1 MPVRC
6 AGCIRAQ
13 ASSKGDG
20 CDRVMSA
27 MHRLRGLFKA
37 VFLELT
43 MILFKTRLSTRFAV
57 LVLALSGVAATPA
70 SLAQGAAT
78 FPSKPI
84 RIVVPYPAGGGIDVL
99 SRLLGERL
107 NRAWGQ
113 AVVIDNKP
121 GGGTLLAA
129 DLVAKAAPDG
139 YTLMVTTDATMTI
152 NPHLYTRLPYDPVK
166 DFVPIT
172 QMVLLN
178 QLLLAHPAVPASNLK
193 ELIAYAKANPGKLN
207 YASYGS
213 GSQPHLA
220 METLKAQTGIDIV
233 HVPYKGIPQAVPAAL
248 ANEVQLTFSG
258 AASSQAFIK
267 AGKLNALAV
276 GGKTRLLLLPD
287 VPTFTESGFPDV
299 PSNAWFGL
307 FAPAGTPR
315 DIVMKLHAEV
325 TRILKDPEFV
335 QKELVATGYDLVA
348 STPEDFTVFLAAD
361 SVRNAR
367 AVKIS
372 GAKVE

>member
-1 MPVRC
+1 MNL
-6 AGCIRAQ
+6 
-13 ASSKGDG
+13 S
-20 CDRVMSA
+20 
-27 MHRLRGLFKA
+27 
-37 VFLELT
+37 
-43 MILFKTRLSTRFAV
+43 KTRLSTRFAV
-57 LVLALSGVAATPA
+57 LALALSGVAAAPA
-70 SLAQGAAT
+70 ALAQGAAT

-99 SRLLGERL
+99 SRMLGERL

-139 YTLMVTTDATMTI
+139 YTLMVTTDATITI
-152 NPHLYTRLPYDPVK
+152 NPHLYVKLPYDPVK
-166 DFVPIT
+166 DFAPIT

-178 QLLLAHPAVPASNLK
+178 QLLLANPAVPANNLK

-258 AASSQAFIK
+258 AASSQAHIK
-267 AGKLNALAV
+267 AGKLKALAV
-276 GGKTRLLLLPD
+276 GGKTRLPLLPD
-287 VPTFTESGFPDV
+287 VPTFAESGFPDV

-307 FAPAGTPR
+307 FAPVGTPR

-335 QKELVATGYDLVA
+335 QKEIVAKSYELVV
-348 STPEDFTVFLAAD
+348 STPEEFSVFLAAD